1 MIEEKEPVEY
11 FEFEEF
17 EAEKL
22 YLRDLRK
29 LSTMSEEEE
38 KDLAERISR
47 GDRDARRKMIESNL
61 RLVVKIARKYTTA
74 GVSVLDLI
82 EEGNIG
88 LIRAVEKFDLSR
100 NCRFSTYATWW
111 IKQSIERAL
120 LNYSRIVRLPV
131 HVSAR
136 MRKISKVMHD
146 YIEREGREPT
156 QEELGHDTDIPVSF
170 IRNLMF
176 IVTRTHSIDTLL
188 DEEGDL
194 TMEDFLPDLS
204 VDEPLSTFE
213 QTKRI
218 EYIASWLDTLRDDEK
233 RVIILRYGLDGAEPQ
248 TLESIGKLFGVT
260 RERIRQIE
268 RKAIIKLQRVVKR
281 SNIERETD
289 LTARRAVSC
298 YKLHVTS

>member
-1 MIEEKEPVEY
+1 VERLIEEKEPVEY
-11 FEFEEF
+11 SEFEDF

-100 NCRFSTYATWW
+100 KCRFSTYATWW

-188 DEEGDL
+188 DEEENL

-204 VDEPLSTFE
+204 VNEPLSAFE

-281 SNIERETD
+281 QNIERET
-289 LTARRAVSC
+289 V
-298 YKLHVTS
+298 

>member
-1 MIEEKEPVEY
+1 MIEEKELEEY
-11 FEFEEF
+11 PEFEDF
-17 EAEKL
+17 EAERL

-47 GDRDARRKMIESNL
+47 GDLVARRKMIESNL

-100 NCRFSTYATWW
+100 KCRFSTYATWW
-111 IKQSIERAL
+111 IRQSIERAL

-146 YIEREGREPT
+146 YVEREGREPT

-194 TMEDFLPDLS
+194 TMEDFLPDLN
-204 VDEPLSTFE
+204 VDEPLSAFE

-281 SNIERETD
+281 SNIERET
-289 LTARRAVSC
+289 V
-298 YKLHVTS
+298 

>member
-61 RLVVKIARKYTTA
+61 RLVVKIARKYTSA

-204 VDEPLSTFE
+204 VNEPLSTFE

-281 SNIERETD
+281 SNIERET
-289 LTARRAVSC
+289 V
-298 YKLHVTS
+298 

>member
-1 MIEEKEPVEY
+1 MIEEKELEEY
-11 FEFEEF
+11 PEFEDF
-17 EAEKL
+17 EAERL

-38 KDLAERISR
+38 KNLAERISR
-47 GDRDARRKMIESNL
+47 GDLVARRKMIESNL

-100 NCRFSTYATWW
+100 KCRFSTYATWW
-111 IKQSIERAL
+111 IRQSIERAL

-146 YIEREGREPT
+146 YVEREGREPT

-194 TMEDFLPDLS
+194 TMEDFLPDLN
-204 VDEPLSTFE
+204 VDEPLSAFE

-233 RVIILRYGLDGAEPQ
+233 RVISLRYGLDGAEPQ

-268 RKAIIKLQRVVKR
+268 RKAIFKLQRVVKR
-281 SNIERETD
+281 SNIERET
-289 LTARRAVSC
+289 V
-298 YKLHVTS
+298 